1 LVWCKYDPRESKNHP
16 ANSLYGN
23 DDVNRCKYT
32 NFFTKCWQE
41 YIFSSFFFFSLYL
54 LLFYSVKSTRVVF
67 SRLYTAVLWVC
78 IRTFFTLPFRDRV
91 GDVPLKPGFCMPR
104 PPTPP
109 PVPFPLA
116 DRGFFR
122 LDRNGLRITGV
133 IDEPFELSVVVIDI
147 VLPLVVPLKYGFP
160 LASVT
165 DILPLPPTPTPPPP
179 PENI

>member
-1 LVWCKYDPRESKNHP
+1 MFARIY
-16 ANSLYGN
+16 
-23 DDVNRCKYT
+23 
-32 NFFTKCWQE
+32 
-41 YIFSSFFFFSLYL
+41 FSFVFIVYV
-54 LLFYSVKSTRVVF
+54 LLFYSVKSMRIAF
-67 SRLYTAVLWVC
+67 SQLYTAVLWVC

-91 GDVPLKPGFCMPR
+91 GDVPLKPGFCIPR

-133 IDEPFELSVVVIDI
+133 MDEPFELSVVVIDI